1 MVPDLDESAPS
12 ATTMTL
18 LEKWSGVG
26 YFTSKILTCTPFF
39 QQCHGSGYYSSSD
52 FLLLLQAGVSV
63 SKPVLTHN
71 HSEGCLK
78 IHEDSIHKNTR
89 FSCQYCGKQYAQN
102 PEEEQPDC
110 THK

>member
-1 MVPDLDESAPS
+1 
-12 ATTMTL
+12 MT
-18 LEKWSGVG
+18 
-26 YFTSKILTCTPFF
+26 KIEGHICLICDSIFST
-39 QQCHGSGYYSSSD
+39 
-52 FLLLLQAGVSV
+52 
-63 SKPVLTHN
+63 K
-71 HSEGCLK
+71 GCLK